1 MGVVVDNTH
10 IPRDTAAARRLA
22 MTGKTG
28 VSALFSNK
36 KVFAIAV
43 FASLGGLE
51 YGYQAGVISQTLA
64 MTSFRDKFPDIVNS
78 SARTGWLTSILQLGG
93 WIGALSAGVLAEV
106 FTRKHAI
113 FGGALWAILGSFLN
127 AGAQNSNYLY
137 AGRFCVGVG
146 VGILSAVGPL
156 YNAELA
162 PPEMR
167 GLLVALQQLT
177 TTIGIMTA
185 YWIGYGSNY
194 IGGTGKGQS
203 DMAWRLPLIVQGV
216 PAVILAIG
224 VLLLLPFSPRM
235 LVNKGRDEEALKVL
249 SSLRGLAT
257 DHELV
262 QIEYLEINVWRRE
275 YAQYTNIFRTKDNFK
290 RVAIAGLIM
299 FFQQWSGIDAII
311 YYATSIFQTL
321 ELTSG
326 TIALLATG
334 VTGVINVLVTFP
346 AIAIIDKVGRKPLL
360 LCGSVGMFISMIIVA
375 ALVAK
380 FQGQWET
387 YPSAGWAAVAFIWI
401 YIANF
406 GYSWGPASWVLIAEI
421 FPLSIRTSIGAS
433 SNWMNNFIVS
443 FYVPPMIHGIG
454 WGMYLFFAG
463 WLALGAVFV
472 WFCVPETKNKTL
484 EEMDVV
490 FGSIT
495 AQHEKDVLAA
505 VREEVGLEALLRGES
520 GPHTPRV
527 EESKAFEE
535 HRMEIIHV

>member
-1 MGVVVDNTH
+1 MGVVVDNAH

-64 MTSFRDKFPDIVNS
+64 MTSFRDKFSDIVNS

-113 FGGALWAILGSFLN
+113 FGGALWAILGSFPN

-262 QIEYLEINVWRRE
+262 QIEYLEIKSEVLFEQRIFNERFPHLADTGSVWRRE

-321 ELTSG
+321 GLTSG

-387 YPSAGWAAVAFIWI
+387 YPSA
-401 YIANF
+401 
-406 GYSWGPASWVLIAEI
+406 ASWVLIAEI
-421 FPLSIRTSIGAS
+421 FPLSIRAKGTSIGAS

-490 FGSIT
+490 FGSFT
-495 AQHEKDVLAA
+495 TQHEKDVLAA
-505 VREEVGLEALLRGES
+505 VREEVGLE
-520 GPHTPRV
+520 V
-527 EESKAFEE
+527 EGREWSPYS
-535 HRMEIIHV
+535 